1 MYYNF
6 FYFQRLLDFTITGYS
21 QFLWNRNL
29 TVTSLHHILRVEVV
43 EITRGETFN
52 TVVARRLGLDPFH
65 APDVAKFTIGEAIC
79 FDIWG

>member
-1 MYYNF
+1 M
-6 FYFQRLLDFTITGYS
+6 
-21 QFLWNRNL
+21 
-29 TVTSLHHILRVEVV
+29 TSLHHILRVEVV

-79 FDIWG
+79 FDI